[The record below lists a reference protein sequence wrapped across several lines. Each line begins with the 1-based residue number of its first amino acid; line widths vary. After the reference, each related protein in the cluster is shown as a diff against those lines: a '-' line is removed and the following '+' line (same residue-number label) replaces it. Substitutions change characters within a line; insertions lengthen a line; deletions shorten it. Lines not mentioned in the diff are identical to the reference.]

1 MTQIGGEI
9 NKNQK
14 AIGEKKKAKEDA
26 TEFLQKKA
34 DLEKEKADLEKAA
47 VDKEAAL
54 WKIAKTVGNYVDD
67 TVPVSNNEDNNKIER
82 TWGDEKTKTK
92 VKLSHHEVMLR
103 LAAYD
108 PVRGVKL
115 IGHRGYC
122 LTGYGVFLYVLLS
135 QSRITFVGHLLTT
148 GLGIKHSSIMV
159 SSFSSTR
166 VRNLSQGLGQS
177 LTIER
182 IHAKSTSFLP

>member
-1 MTQIGGEI
+1 VTQHGSAI
-9 NKNQK
+9 NANQK
-14 AIGEKKKAKEDA
+14 AIGEIKKAKGDA
-26 TEFLQKKA
+26 SELLQKKA

-47 VDKEAAL
+47 VEKEVAM

-82 TWGDEKTKTK
+82 TWGDEKTKTE

-122 LTGYGVFLYVLLS
+122 LTGYGVFLYVCPWE
-135 QSRITFVGHLLTT
+135 FP
-148 GLGIKHSSIMV
+148 
-159 SSFSSTR
+159 F
-166 VRNLSQGLGQS
+166 
-177 LTIER
+177 
-182 IHAKSTSFLP
+182 F

>member
-1 MTQIGGEI
+1 MTQHGSAI
-9 NKNQK
+9 NANQK
-14 AIGEKKKAKEDA
+14 AIGEIKKAKGDA
-26 TEFLQKKA
+26 SELLQKKA

-47 VDKEAAL
+47 VEKEVAM

-67 TVPVSNNEDNNKIER
+67 SVPVSNNEDNNKIER
-82 TWGDEKTKTK
+82 TWGDEKTKTE

-122 LTGYGVFLYVLLS
+122 LIGYGVFLYVLSL
-135 QSRITFVGHLLTT
+135 RIPVVLEWQLLIISVGTRHSLTT
-148 GLGIKHSSIMV
+148 V
-159 SSFSSTR
+159 SSFSSKR
-166 VRNLSQGLGQS
+166 VRNLGDISGPM
-177 LTIER
+177 LTFQR
-182 IHAKSTSFLP
+182 IHTKPTSILP